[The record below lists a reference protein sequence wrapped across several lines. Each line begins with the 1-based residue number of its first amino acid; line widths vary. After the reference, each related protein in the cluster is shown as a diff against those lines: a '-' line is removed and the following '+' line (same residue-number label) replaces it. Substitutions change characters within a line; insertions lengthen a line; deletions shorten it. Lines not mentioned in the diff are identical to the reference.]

1 MKKQVTFTESLTID
15 RLHGHKAAPRRV
27 RREESVLDV
36 NRSAT
41 AEVEHVTVIEIPK
54 TMTGAPFL
62 KHAALTPGQREY
74 LYTIAASYSTAHV
87 RNVITQHYMN
97 VLHRRIRAGHDCD
110 RDDMVVTSPE
120 SESEKPALKAQS
132 HVSSKLKHKGKMN
145 VGAKPHG
152 KSDRQASSS
161 ASKHGKMKKRTTS
174 PRLRRKGPGR
184 SRISLLEE
192 EEEDD
197 EEGADDSLS
206 DCLSSLFLG
215 EWDDDAF
222 TDL

>member
-74 LYTIAASYSTAHV
+74 LYTIAASYSTAHL
-87 RNVITQHYMN
+87 I
-97 VLHRRIRAGHDCD
+97 G
-110 RDDMVVTSPE
+110 
-120 SESEKPALKAQS
+120 
-132 HVSSKLKHKGKMN
+132 
-145 VGAKPHG
+145 
-152 KSDRQASSS
+152 
-161 ASKHGKMKKRTTS
+161 
-174 PRLRRKGPGR
+174 
-184 SRISLLEE
+184 
-192 EEEDD
+192 
-197 EEGADDSLS
+197 
-206 DCLSSLFLG
+206 F
-215 EWDDDAF
+215 
-222 TDL
+222 